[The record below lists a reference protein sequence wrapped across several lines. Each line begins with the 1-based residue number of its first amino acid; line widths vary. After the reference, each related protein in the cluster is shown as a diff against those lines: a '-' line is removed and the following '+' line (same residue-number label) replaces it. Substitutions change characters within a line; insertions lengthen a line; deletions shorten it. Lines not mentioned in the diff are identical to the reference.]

1 MAPTAISVAVWH
13 PLDRVDLRVQLASH
27 LRGRMASAVVR
38 YGTAK
43 TTQKELRAI
52 KVRYGMITIM
62 QNTFRTTTVWYGTRQ
77 RPFLRFCTVPQT
89 DGARRNRGI
98 PTFFQPTPVRG
109 TVRNTQ
115 TPANGTP
122 YHNGTVRNAA
132 KAVFGLGSMPARC
145 RGGQTPADAAVTPV
159 RRQLMRQSLASQTPA
174 DAAAVIRRSDASWC
188 GATGWGRV
196 RRWHG
201 DAPRNHT
208 PCCDPTHTAHS
219 ADCRGRCPPS
229 ACPS

>member
-115 TPANGTP
+115 TPQTGLRTT
-122 YHNGTVRNAA
+122 TVRYGTRQRPFSDSVACQRD
-132 KAVFGLGSMPARC
+132 AVAVRRQPMQRSLAR
-145 RGGQTPADAAVTPV
+145 QTPADAAVTRP
-159 RRQLMRQSLASQTPA
+159 
-174 DAAAVIRRSDASWC
+174 SDASWC

-196 RRWHG
+196 RRWRG

-229 ACPS
+229 ACPL

>member
-62 QNTFRTTTVWYGTRQ
+62 QNTFRTTTVWYGTYQ

-122 YHNGTVRNAA
+122 YHSGTVRNAA
-132 KAVFGLGSMPARC
+132 KAVFGLGSVPARC
-145 RGGQTPADAAVTPV
+145 RGG
-159 RRQLMRQSLASQTPA
+159 QTPA
-174 DAAAVIRRSDASWC
+174 DAAAVIRRSDASWG

-196 RRWHG
+196 RRWRG

-229 ACPS
+229 ACPSRPWR